1 MHVGPWK
8 FLVFTNLLIAFAA
21 TAQTLLS
28 YKIFD
33 LPYNYSIVLLEFA
46 STLLLYNLSI
56 WISKPKDYSKS
67 PYERTRWIFSHQSL
81 FYLFNVLA
89 FVLLGY
95 ALLQVHLYTFIYL
108 GFIGLLSLGYAIPI
122 YRIQGK
128 WQSLRHIPYMKVF
141 YIALIWSLSTVGLVY
156 IESLS
161 GLQDVGW
168 DRVLY
173 LLMSKFL
180 FIVLVTLPFDIRDMK
195 QDSFYH
201 LKTVPLRL
209 GRHRTERLCY
219 SLIVAHLL
227 LVLFMPT
234 TLPVQM
240 GLLACD
246 MVVWILFKTIILQ
259 KQDSFMQVY
268 LLDLVLILQ
277 YIFCLLAVQ
286 IANYFIR

>member
-28 YKIFD
+28 YEILE
-33 LPYNYSIVLLEFA
+33 LPYNYSIVLLEFS

-56 WISKPKDYSKS
+56 WISRPKDYSQS

-81 FYLFNVLA
+81 FYLFNLFA
-89 FVLLGY
+89 FLLLGY
-95 ALLQVHLYTFIYL
+95 ALLQVHFYTFIYL
-108 GFIGLLSLGYAIPI
+108 GFIGLLSLGYAVPI
-122 YRIQGK
+122 FRIQGK
-128 WQSLRHIPYMKVF
+128 WQSLRHIPYIKVF

-161 GLQDVGW
+161 GLQAVGW

-209 GRHRTERLCY
+209 GRDRTERLCY
-219 SLIVAHLL
+219 SLIAVHLAF
-227 LVLFMPT
+227 VLFMLT
-234 TLPVQM
+234 TLPIKV
-240 GLLACD
+240 GLIACD
-246 MVVWILFKTIILQ
+246 MVVWILLKTIIFQ

-286 IANYFIR
+286 IANYLIR